1 MPTEG
6 YVPLSFP
13 LIVNHTS
20 PLTRL
25 ADQELPLR
33 GGGMQ
38 QSKGQ
43 KQTCF

>member
-25 ADQELPLR
+25 ADQELPLSD
-33 GGGMQ
+33 GGMH
-38 QSKGQ
+38 QSQGQ
-43 KQTCF
+43 KQTYF